1 MTPTRGPRAGQP
13 AKSSEF
19 WLRAIKGCPTAPIST
34 PTLFGSP
41 ATRRYLPPK
50 PPLHAADAPGAPP
63 KRTSATERDTSMWK
77 LLLLTAAATAVELK
91 QKMIIRNTGS
101 EDLAVYF
108 MGALHEGDLSLWDG
122 SETLNDI
129 VSPGQVT
136 ARYVRYNDSFAVRS
150 GDLKW
155 RVRLSLYKND
165 DAEQPY
171 KVTFHN
177 VMTDEKDQPV
187 ELKHHAAGYLWIEPN
202 HHVTH
207 SAAQGHEFALRDR
220 ESKERLAVSVHALG
234 RDEL

>member
-1 MTPTRGPRAGQP
+1 
-13 AKSSEF
+13 
-19 WLRAIKGCPTAPIST
+19 
-34 PTLFGSP
+34 
-41 ATRRYLPPK
+41 
-50 PPLHAADAPGAPP
+50 
-63 KRTSATERDTSMWK
+63 MWK
-77 LLLLTAAATAVELK
+77 LLLLATASAVELK

-108 MGALHEGDLSLWDG
+108 MGALHDGDLSLWDG

-171 KVTFHN
+171 KMTFHN

>member
-1 MTPTRGPRAGQP
+1 MG
-13 AKSSEF
+13 EF
-19 WLRAIKGCPTAPIST
+19 FGCAQGCPTAPINPTT
-34 PTLFGSP
+34 PSAARHETHNP
-41 ATRRYLPPK
+41 TK
-50 PPLHAADAPGAPP
+50 PPGASPDAA
-63 KRTSATERDTSMWK
+63 MWK
-77 LLLLTAAATAVELK
+77 LLLLTWAASAVELK

-129 VSPGQVT
+129 VSPGQTT

>member
-1 MTPTRGPRAGQP
+1 
-13 AKSSEF
+13 
-19 WLRAIKGCPTAPIST
+19 
-34 PTLFGSP
+34 
-41 ATRRYLPPK
+41 
-50 PPLHAADAPGAPP
+50 
-63 KRTSATERDTSMWK
+63 MWK
-77 LLLLTAAATAVELK
+77 LLLLTAATTAVELK

-165 DAEQPY
+165 DKEQPY

-177 VMTDEKDQPV
+177 VMTDEKRPARRAQAPRGRLPLDRA
-187 ELKHHAAGYLWIEPN
+187 ER
-202 HHVTH
+202 HVTH

>member
-1 MTPTRGPRAGQP
+1 MSAQTLPIVRTVAALRDQVRAWRAAGETVAMTPT
-13 AKSSEF
+13 
-19 WLRAIKGCPTAPIST
+19 
-34 PTLFGSP
+34 
-41 ATRRYLPPK
+41 
-50 PPLHAADAPGAPP
+50 
-63 KRTSATERDTSMWK
+63 
-77 LLLLTAAATAVELK
+77 
-91 QKMIIRNTGS
+91 
-101 EDLAVYF
+101 

-129 VSPGQVT
+129 VSPGQTT
-136 ARYVRYNDSFAVRS
+136 ARYVRYNDSFALRS

>member
-34 PTLFGSP
+34 PPPSAARHQATHP
-41 ATRRYLPPK
+41 AK
-50 PPLHAADAPGAPP
+50 PPGASPDAA
-63 KRTSATERDTSMWK
+63 MWK
-77 LLLLTAAATAVELK
+77 LLLLATASAVELK

-171 KVTFHN
+171 KMTFHN

>member
-1 MTPTRGPRAGQP
+1 P

-34 PTLFGSP
+34 PTPS
-41 ATRRYLPPK
+41 AAPP
-50 PPLHAADAPGAPP
+50 PGATSHQSHRSTPP
-63 KRTSATERDTSMWK
+63 TRQRDTSMWK

-171 KVTFHN
+171 KMTFHN

>member
-1 MTPTRGPRAGQP
+1 
-13 AKSSEF
+13 
-19 WLRAIKGCPTAPIST
+19 
-34 PTLFGSP
+34 
-41 ATRRYLPPK
+41 
-50 PPLHAADAPGAPP
+50 
-63 KRTSATERDTSMWK
+63 MWK
-77 LLLLTAAATAVELK
+77 LLLLATASAVELK

-129 VSPGQVT
+129 VSPGQTT

-177 VMTDEKDQPV
+177 VMTDEKD
-187 ELKHHAAGYLWIEPN
+187 
-202 HHVTH
+202 
-207 SAAQGHEFALRDR
+207 
-220 ESKERLAVSVHALG
+220 
-234 RDEL
+234 

>member
-1 MTPTRGPRAGQP
+1 
-13 AKSSEF
+13 
-19 WLRAIKGCPTAPIST
+19 
-34 PTLFGSP
+34 
-41 ATRRYLPPK
+41 
-50 PPLHAADAPGAPP
+50 
-63 KRTSATERDTSMWK
+63 MWK
-77 LLLLTAAATAVELK
+77 LLLLTTAATAVELK

-202 HHVTH
+202 HHVTPARRRAT
-207 SAAQGHEFALRDR
+207 SSRCGTASRKKDWPCR
-220 ESKERLAVSVHALG
+220 CTRSVGMSCKTLHLG
-234 RDEL
+234 VDAPLLPGVM

>member
-1 MTPTRGPRAGQP
+1 
-13 AKSSEF
+13 
-19 WLRAIKGCPTAPIST
+19 
-34 PTLFGSP
+34 
-41 ATRRYLPPK
+41 
-50 PPLHAADAPGAPP
+50 
-63 KRTSATERDTSMWK
+63 MWK
-77 LLLLTAAATAVELK
+77 LLLLTTAATAVELK

>member
-1 MTPTRGPRAGQP
+1 MRVTWTETG
-13 AKSSEF
+13 
-19 WLRAIKGCPTAPIST
+19 
-34 PTLFGSP
+34 GSP
-41 ATRRYLPPK
+41 AARRE
-50 PPLHAADAPGAPP
+50 AAV
-63 KRTSATERDTSMWK
+63 R
-77 LLLLTAAATAVELK
+77 
-91 QKMIIRNTGS
+91 
-101 EDLAVYF
+101 
-108 MGALHEGDLSLWDG
+108 
-122 SETLNDI
+122 
-129 VSPGQVT
+129 
-136 ARYVRYNDSFAVRS
+136 ARCDVAVRS

-165 DAEQPY
+165 DKEQPY